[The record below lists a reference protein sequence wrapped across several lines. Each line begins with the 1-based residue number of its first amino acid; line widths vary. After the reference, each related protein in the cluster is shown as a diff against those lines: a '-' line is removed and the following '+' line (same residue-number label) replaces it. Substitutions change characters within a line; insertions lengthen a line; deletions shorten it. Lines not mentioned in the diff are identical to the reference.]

1 MSASIHPISE
11 LALEL
16 LVEGEG
22 EDAFDAGPEL
32 ESRLRAA
39 FEALP
44 PEEKADALDA
54 IAHVAVALG
63 TLGAPGLRERLRRAF
78 EADAIAA
85 FRPKL
90 AESDAGWG
98 RFRADRPSPRPVTP
112 GKGAASGR
120 SLFAVRLD
128 AARR

>member
-1 MSASIHPISE
+1 MVAAVHPISE

-22 EDAFDAGPEL
+22 DDAFDAGPEL
-32 ESRLRAA
+32 ETRLRAA

-44 PEEKADALDA
+44 IEARADALDA

-63 TLGAPGLRERLRRAF
+63 ALGAPGLRERLRRAF

-98 RFRADRPSPRPVTP
+98 RFRADRPSPRPA
-112 GKGAASGR
+112 GAASSSAPGR
-120 SLFAVRLD
+120 SLLALRLD